1 LLGNATVGVSR
12 KETIEAG
19 SRTSEQQYPATPRSG
34 NHETTMNSLLQ
45 TLAKSSLLKGN
56 LDYHLIRASMVII
69 FLLFGYQKWFEYEV
83 QVLVPYISN
92 GPLISWL
99 YPAFGIRGG
108 SWFLGA
114 MEWLFCLLLF
124 WGFWNRQA
132 GILGA
137 LGSFATYV
145 ATVTIIPFMPN
156 GWDEVAGGFPAM
168 TGNVPFLMK
177 DVVLLAAS
185 FYLLKQDVVRVM
197 RSPDRAG
204 TTSYPIKLLARTMA
218 ALGLLREDLEYHLLR
233 AAMVIIF
240 AFFGYTKWHQYAA
253 QAMIPFIS
261 NSPFIFW
268 LYPAF
273 GLRGGA
279 RFLGASE
286 WTILALLYAGFWDK
300 RFGLLGAI
308 GSTVT
313 FVTTLTIIPFIPN
326 KWDPAAGFPA
336 MAGLLPFLVKDLVL
350 LAVSIY
356 LMKQDVIRL
365 ALSSRNAEMVS
376 SRPRIERMP
385 AAV

>member
-1 LLGNATVGVSR
+1 M
-12 KETIEAG
+12 
-19 SRTSEQQYPATPRSG
+19 RSG
-34 NHETTMNSLLQ
+34 NRETKTMNSLLQ
-45 TLAKSSLLKGN
+45 TLAKSSLLKGD

-92 GPLISWL
+92 GPLVSWL

-108 SWFLGA
+108 SWFLGVS
-114 MEWLFCLLLF
+114 EWLFCLLLF

-137 LGSFATYV
+137 LGSCATYV

-156 GWDEVAGGFPAM
+156 GWDEAAGGFPAM

-177 DVVLLAAS
+177 DIVLLVAS
-185 FYLLKQDVVRVM
+185 FYLLKQDVIRAM
-197 RSPDRAG
+197 QSPDYAG
-204 TTSYPIKLLARTMA
+204 TTKYPIQLLGRAMA
-218 ALGLLREDLEYHLLR
+218 ALGLLRQDLEYHLLR
-233 AAMVIIF
+233 GAMVIIF

-253 QAMIPFIS
+253 QTMIPFIS

-300 RFGLLGAI
+300 RLGLLGAI

-356 LMKQDVIRL
+356 LVKQDVIRL
-365 ALSSRNAEMVS
+365 ALWSRDSEMVL
-376 SRPRIERMP
+376 SRPRIEGIA